1 MIKRLFNQTMG
12 GYYMYRALGAVV
24 PRIPP
29 WLGYPLFGFVGWLFF
44 YLFRDAREPL
54 RANLRHVMAGAA
66 PAEIDA
72 TARRTLRNHLR
83 NYYDFFRATRLSAEQ
98 IKGMVEVHGL
108 ENLEHALS
116 WGKGVIF
123 VSAHFGNI
131 DIVGQT
137 FVLNGYRV
145 TIPAEHVKPEILFQE
160 IVGVRASKGIR
171 IIPVDGPLMALMR
184 ALKKNE
190 LIGLAADLD
199 VTGSGMTVDMFGAP
213 ACLPDGYAQL
223 ALKTGAAILPAF
235 SLRKPDNT
243 FAAFAEPAV
252 QIPKTGD
259 YEADVR
265 AGVECVVK
273 VMEKWIGEH
282 PDQWV
287 FFHRIWDRAEKQNG

>member
-1 MIKRLFNQTMG
+1 
-12 GYYMYRALGAVV
+12 
-24 PRIPP
+24 
-29 WLGYPLFGFVGWLFF
+29 
-44 YLFRDAREPL
+44 
-54 RANLRHVMAGAA
+54 
-66 PAEIDA
+66 
-72 TARRTLRNHLR
+72 
-83 NYYDFFRATRLSAEQ
+83 
-98 IKGMVEVHGL
+98 
-108 ENLEHALS
+108 
-116 WGKGVIF
+116 
-123 VSAHFGNI
+123 
-131 DIVGQT
+131 
-137 FVLNGYRV
+137 
-145 TIPAEHVKPEILFQE
+145 
-160 IVGVRASKGIR
+160 
-171 IIPVDGPLMALMR
+171 MALMR

-223 ALKTGAAILPAF
+223 ALKTGAAIVPAF